1 MLSTNVWL
9 APKPS
14 RAERKIPRKSNNH
27 FVGELTF
34 GEELGQGQTL
44 GFESKLE
51 HDIALMAIYHAGV
64 VDVREQVKVVYK
76 SAKGTYLAHY
86 FDYVSTE
93 KHGRRTAIVV
103 KPSYVSS
110 GYEFQDLVARVAA
123 AAIPSVVDRVVVATE
138 RVLDPV
144 RFSRVEQFHS
154 CRFAQP
160 EFDTHLSQAVG
171 RLEPGSSIRDFLGKV
186 GLGPEG
192 FHAVIRMIRF
202 SMIEAME
209 PGILK
214 FSSFIQRPQIFA

>member
-1 MLSTNVWL
+1 MSTNHVWL

-51 HDIALMAIYHAGV
+51 HDIALMTIYHPEV

-76 SAKGTYLAHY
+76 SAQGRYLAHY
-86 FDYVSTE
+86 VDYVSTE
-93 KHGRRTAIVV
+93 RHGRRTAIVV
-103 KPSYVSS
+103 KPSYVSNK
-110 GYEFQDLVARVAA
+110 YEFKDLVARVAA

-138 RVLDPV
+138 RVLDPL

-160 EFDTHLSQAVG
+160 EFDSHLSQTVG
-171 RLEPGSSIRDFLGKV
+171 RLEQGSSIRDFLRKV
-186 GLGPEG
+186 GLGPNG

-202 SMIEAME
+202 NSIEAME

-214 FSSFIQRPQIFA
+214 LSSFIQRPQVFA